1 MNLFNSFNRNN
12 SDFKINKIYNYNDK
26 SLHNSRNNM
35 TNINFNKIFP
45 LNYISRNN
53 KKNNNLLQFRNNSMK
68 SMNIIQNTNL
78 ELSPFLSEKN

>member
-45 LNYISRNN
+45 LNYTSRNN
-53 KKNNNLLQFRNNSMK
+53 KKNNILLPFRNNNMK
-68 SMNIIQNTNL
+68 SMNII
-78 ELSPFLSEKN
+78 